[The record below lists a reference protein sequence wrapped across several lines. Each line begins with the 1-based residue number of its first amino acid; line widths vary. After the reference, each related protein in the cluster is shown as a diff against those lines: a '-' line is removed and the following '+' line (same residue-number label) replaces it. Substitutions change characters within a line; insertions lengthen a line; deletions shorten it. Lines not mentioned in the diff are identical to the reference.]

1 MKEKL
6 SRLTLSFALA
16 IALYAAFLPS
26 ASADDV
32 AESLHV
38 AVDGTG
44 AYLFSI
50 SGEISEGDEYISADN
65 ILYRIATVQNGNAIA
80 EKIGEETMPDVS
92 WLDVGQAQPVFAQ
105 ESAVPAASAK
115 ADDSRKL
122 IAMYSRT
129 ATKATFPP
137 TERRAQRA
145 GRHIRRA
152 REFRDALQQQGI
164 DVILDEST
172 HLPHDSGAY
181 RRSRQ
186 TAERLLQ
193 KRPDAIIDV
202 HRDGIPDQSEYA
214 CSIDGENVSRV
225 RLLVGR
231 GNQNSSVN
239 REFAKQMKAV
249 ADKQYPGLVKDIF
262 IGKGTYNQDLAPHAI
277 LLEFGT
283 HTISKERVLN
293 SAEMMAKV
301 VSNTLYGPQ
310 TGSASAEKSEKGA
323 SGTQKPAAKDDAGVS
338 GGVHLPDCGRRGG
351 RADLRVCADRQRQSH
366 GEKLGERQRNDRRPV
381 GQKAEGQKRIT
392 NGFTARHG
400 GFSACRAFFYANA

>member
-6 SRLTLSFALA
+6 SRLALSFALA
-16 IALYAAFLPS
+16 IALYAAFLPT

-65 ILYRIATVQNGNAIA
+65 MLYRIATVQNGNAIA
-80 EKIGEETMPDVS
+80 EKIGEEAMPDVS

-122 IAMYSRT
+122 IAMYITHSDESYVPSDGT
-129 ATKATFPP
+129 
-137 TERRAQRA
+137 
-145 GRHIRRA
+145 

-214 CSIDGENVSRV
+214 CSINGENVSRV

-293 SAEMMAKV
+293 SADMMAKV

-323 SGTQKPAAKDDAGVS
+323 SGAQKPAAKDDVGVS
-338 GGVHLPDCGRRGG
+338 GGVIFLIVAVVAGVLIFAFAQTGSG
-351 RADLRVCADRQRQSH
+351 KAM
-366 GEKLGERQRNDRRPV
+366 GEKLGRNVSEMTGGLLGKKPKD
-381 GQKAEGQKRIT
+381 K
-392 NGFTARHG
+392 NG
-400 GFSACRAFFYANA
+400 